1 MNSKLL
7 LLLRRQCL
15 CFSFGGL
22 LSISCLSFFFS
33 HQTSM
38 EVGEGEGGV
47 VALLPECVVSYFVPR
62 HTHAHSVSLFLFIG
76 IQYVSSQPRLNK
88 QWKLWGH
95 WFLLIFIIWCTETER
110 KREGRS
116 EKAREESLSSLR
128 PLFFSLSEDA
138 LARCPCQAGGRQ
150 EKRKWLLFT
159 LEPELF
165 PHSVPPS
172 LCFSNLKWRRSSCVF
187 KG

>member
-1 MNSKLL
+1 
-7 LLLRRQCL
+7 
-15 CFSFGGL
+15 
-22 LSISCLSFFFS
+22 
-33 HQTSM
+33 M
-38 EVGEGEGGV
+38 EVGEGEGGCSGSSARV
-47 VALLPECVVSYFVPR
+47 CCVLFCPPT
-62 HTHAHSVSLFLFIG
+62 HTHAHSVSLFLFIS

-128 PLFFSLSEDA
+128 PLFFFSLSEDA

-172 LCFSNLKWRRSSCVF
+172 LCFYKSKMKAQFMCL
-187 KG
+187 